1 LKKLK
6 IIFDFMSRP
15 LTKILIYFLIF
26 LMGFMVFTVT
36 WQIFTRFILN
46 DPSLYSEEVAGFL
59 LIWIGMLGSTYAL
72 LEKSH
77 IGIDVVT
84 KNFIGK
90 EKAMS
95 EIFIYSIIIL
105 FSFFVLVIGGL
116 RLVYITLSLNQISP
130 ALGIKMAYI
139 YLVVPISGMMMIVF
153 SIDFIKKIMQEN

>member
-1 LKKLK
+1 
-6 IIFDFMSRP
+6 MSRV

-26 LMGFMVFTVT
+26 LMGFMVFTVS

-46 DPSLYSEEVAGFL
+46 DPSLYSEEIAGFL

-105 FSFFVLVIGGL
+105 FSFFVLIIGGL

-130 ALGIKMAYI
+130 ALGIRMAYI
-139 YLVVPISGMMMIVF
+139 YLVVPISGIMMIVF
-153 SIDFIKKIMQEN
+153 SIDFIKKIIQEN

>member
-1 LKKLK
+1 
-6 IIFDFMSRP
+6 MSRV

-26 LMGFMVFTVT
+26 LMGFMVFTVS

-46 DPSLYSEEVAGFL
+46 DPSLYSEEIAGFL

-77 IGIDVVT
+77 VGIDVVT

-105 FSFFVLVIGGL
+105 FSFFVLIIGGL

-130 ALGIKMAYI
+130 ALGIRMAYI
-139 YLVVPISGMMMIVF
+139 YLVVPLSGIMMIVF
-153 SIDFIKKIMQEN
+153 SIDFIKKIIQEN

>member
-1 LKKLK
+1 
-6 IIFDFMSRP
+6 MSRV

-26 LMGFMVFTVT
+26 LMGFMVFTVS

-46 DPSLYSEEVAGFL
+46 DPSLYSEEIAGFL

-105 FSFFVLVIGGL
+105 FSFFVLIIGGL

-130 ALGIKMAYI
+130 ALGIRMAYI
-139 YLVVPISGMMMIVF
+139 YLVVPLSGIMMIVF
-153 SIDFIKKIMQEN
+153 SIDFIKKIIQEN

>member
-1 LKKLK
+1 
-6 IIFDFMSRP
+6 MSRP